1 VHGMHAATSKV
12 ENSAQGSSC
21 KLKYVHGGTLRDV
34 WACGRAV
41 TGQRERDKERDVRHS
56 FRKIISLSP
65 FISFSLTGQR
75 EREREERKEGKE
87 REKKQRERVRGR
99 ERKREIIFIK
109 E

>member
-1 VHGMHAATSKV
+1 MHAATSKV

-75 EREREERKEGKE
+75 ERERER
-87 REKKQRERVRGR
+87 REKRERR
-99 ERKREIIFIK
+99 ERKNKEKEKEGERERDR
-109 E
+109 